1 MRPKGPLV
9 PVLRT
14 SGTHSEPSSAR
25 GDLLLTIDPRALQVK
40 VKTFDALAFP
50 SPLLDTNIAGTKKLV
65 STSSS
70 R

>member
-9 PVLRT
+9 PVLHS
-14 SGTHSEPSSAR
+14 SGTYSEPSSAR
-25 GDLLLTIDPRALQVK
+25 GDLVLTIDPRALQVK

-50 SPLLDTNIAGTKKLV
+50 SPLLDTNITGAKKLV
-65 STSSS
+65 STASS